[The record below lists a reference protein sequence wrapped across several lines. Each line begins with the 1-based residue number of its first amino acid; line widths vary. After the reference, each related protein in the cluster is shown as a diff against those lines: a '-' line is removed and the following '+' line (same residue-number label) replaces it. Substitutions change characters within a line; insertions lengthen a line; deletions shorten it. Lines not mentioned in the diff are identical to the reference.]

1 MRKITL
7 SLLSLLFAMFLF
19 VACDNAPKATEE
31 DEDATAVEEVVLEVA
46 DTLAIEVDTTIV
58 VEEVVE
64 EIVD

>member
-1 MRKITL
+1 
-7 SLLSLLFAMFLF
+7 MFLF

-31 DEDATAVEEVVLEVA
+31 NEEATAVEEVVLEVA

>member
-31 DEDATAVEEVVLEVA
+31 AEEAPAVENVETPAVETVDTVA
-46 DTLAIEVDTTIV
+46 VEVDTTIV
-58 VEEVVE
+58 E